1 MQTALLK
8 QIKRI
13 VLKVGSGIIASRDQ
27 GLNTSRIEQLAKE
40 VAQIRESGYQIL
52 LVSSGAILSGLKKLG
67 LTERPKT
74 LPVKQA
80 AAAVGQSRLMWA
92 YEQAFDQCGIK
103 VAQILLTHDDLSN
116 RMRFLA
122 SRNTL
127 TTLIDW
133 QVVPIINEN
142 DTVSMEEIRFGDND
156 ILAGLVAHL
165 VDAQLLVILS
175 DVDGLYTED
184 PRKNP
189 KAHRIPE
196 VAQVTTEIERMAGD
210 TISFGGTGGMQSKLK
225 AAKQAAS
232 YGVATLIIDGSV
244 PGRVIE
250 ALGGVETGTLF
261 LPKDQRLNSRQ
272 HWIAY
277 TLKSKG
283 RLHLDPG
290 AVEALARRGKSLL
303 PSGVLDVSG
312 HFETGDAVSCLDP
325 AGQEFA
331 RGLVNYGASDI
342 AKIKGVKTAEIAKIL
357 GYKDYDEVIHRDNLV
372 LL

>member
-1 MQTALLK
+1 MQRSLLK

-27 GLNTSRIEQLAKE
+27 GLDTSRIEQLAKE
-40 VAQIRESGYQIL
+40 VAQIREAGHQVL

-67 LTERPKT
+67 LAERPKT

-92 YEQAFDQCGIK
+92 YEQAFNQCGIK
-103 VAQILLTHDDLSN
+103 VAQILLTHEDLSS

-142 DTVSMEEIRFGDND
+142 DTVSTEEIRFGDND

-189 KAHRIPE
+189 KARRIPE
-196 VAQVTTEIERMAGD
+196 VTEVTPEIERMAGD
-210 TISFGGTGGMQSKLK
+210 AVSFGGTGGMPSKLK
-225 AAKQAAS
+225 AAKQAAA
-232 YGVATLIIDGSV
+232 YGVATLIIDGSI
-244 PGRVIE
+244 PGRVVE
-250 ALGGVETGTLF
+250 ALSGAEVGTLF
-261 LPKDQRLNSRQ
+261 LPKGQRLNSRQ

-283 RLHLDPG
+283 RLHLDQG
-290 AVEALARRGKSLL
+290 AVEALTKRGKSLL
-303 PSGVLDVSG
+303 PSGVREVSG

-325 AGQEFA
+325 AGEEFA
-331 RGLVNYGASDI
+331 RGLVNYGSAEL
-342 AKIKGVKTAEIAKIL
+342 AKIKGAKTTEIIEIL
-357 GYKDYDEVIHRDNLV
+357 GRKDFDEVIHRDNLV
-372 LL
+372 IL

>member
-1 MQTALLK
+1 MRRALLR

-13 VLKVGSGIIASRDQ
+13 VLKIGSGIIASRDQ
-27 GLNTSRIEQLAKE
+27 GLNTSRIEQLVKE
-40 VAQIRESGYQIL
+40 VAQIREAGYQIL

-74 LPVKQA
+74 LPIKQA

-92 YEQAFDQCGIK
+92 YEQAFDQLGIK
-103 VAQILLTHDDLSN
+103 VAQILLTHEDLAN
-116 RMRFLA
+116 RMRFLS

-127 TTLIDW
+127 TTLLDW
-133 QVVPIINEN
+133 EVVPIINEN
-142 DTVSMEEIRFGDND
+142 DTVSTEEIRFGDND
-156 ILAGLVAHL
+156 TLAGLVTHL

-184 PRKNP
+184 PQKNP
-189 KAHRIPE
+189 KARRIPE
-196 VAQVTTEIERMAGD
+196 VAQVTPEIERMAGD
-210 TISFGGTGGMQSKLK
+210 AVSFEGTGGMLSKVK
-225 AAKQAAS
+225 AAKQAAA
-232 YGVATLIIDGSV
+232 YGVATLIINGSI

-250 ALGGVETGTLF
+250 ALSGAEVGTLF
-261 LPKDQRLNSRQ
+261 LPKDQKLNSRQ

-283 RLHLDPG
+283 RLHLDQG
-290 AVEALARRGKSLL
+290 AVEALTKRGKSLL
-303 PSGVLDVSG
+303 PSGVREVSG
-312 HFETGDAVSCLDP
+312 RFESGDAVSCVDP

-331 RGLVNYGASDI
+331 KGLVNYGSAEL
-342 AKIKGVKTAEIAKIL
+342 AKIKGAKSTEIVKIL

-372 LL
+372 IL